1 MKIRLSQL
9 FFVLSQPKL
18 SVQFKISFS
27 LMFFK
32 EAIVILSFMYCFG
45 QNTPT
50 YLLPKGFGIGRSHP
64 YPHGEA
70 KDLLD
75 MCFHK
80 IEGAMR
86 LRMKLRIVLIIWG

>member
-27 LMFFK
+27 LFFK
-32 EAIVILSFMYCFG
+32 EAIIILSFMYCFG

-50 YLLPKGFGIGRSHP
+50 YLLPKIFGIGRSHP
-64 YPHGEA
+64 YPNGEA

-75 MCFHK
+75 VFP
-80 IEGAMR
+80 
-86 LRMKLRIVLIIWG
+86 